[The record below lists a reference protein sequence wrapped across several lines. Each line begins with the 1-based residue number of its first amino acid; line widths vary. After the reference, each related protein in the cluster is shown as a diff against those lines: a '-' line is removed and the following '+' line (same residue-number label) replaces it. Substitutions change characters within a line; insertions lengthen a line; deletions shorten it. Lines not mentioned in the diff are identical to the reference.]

1 MKRSSTLT
9 PAAKAALKA
18 QEDAKGKIVV
28 KTTYESRNAGW
39 KRILSLYKPQWVI
52 AVMFMLAFCAAWAM
66 PIVSFCITKLQYIY
80 YQHDTND
87 DWESEARTYL
97 IIMGVWIWCCFCIMA
112 VEKSMF
118 GVMGERLTF
127 NLRCMLIEE
136 ILHKQLS
143 WFDREDRAPGIIT
156 NTVSANIAS
165 LNGMT
170 SEVIVTL
177 FELSCIMIIGMTVGL
192 VICWQAAILAF
203 LLSPIMVVGMY
214 MMATMSFGNKGGRM
228 KDAGGTGNELDSYA
242 KSNALLSDVI
252 INYRTVISLGQKNV
266 DCINDTFSQLLVGP
280 MQDVVN
286 KSNKMGLYYGL
297 GTSGRL
303 IYVFLLFLCAVMI
316 LLD

>member
-1 MKRSSTLT
+1 MKRTSTLT
-9 PAAKAALKA
+9 PAAKAAIKA
-18 QEDAKGKIVV
+18 KEEAKGKIVV
-28 KTTYESRNAGW
+28 KTTFESSNSGW
-39 KRILSLYKPQWVI
+39 KRILSLYKPAWVI
-52 AVMFMLAFCAAWAM
+52 PLLFLLAFGAAWAM
-66 PIVSFCITKLQYIY
+66 PIVSFCITKLQYIFY
-80 YQHDTND
+80 EHETNE
-87 DWESEARTYL
+87 DWESEAKTYL
-97 IIMGVWIWCCFCIMA
+97 IIMGAWIWCCFCIMA
-112 VEKSMF
+112 LEKSIF
-118 GVMGERLTF
+118 GVMGEKLTL

-156 NTVSANIAS
+156 NTVSSNIAS

-177 FELSCIMIIGMTVGL
+177 FELCCIMVIGMTVGII
-192 VICWQAAILAF
+192 ICWQAALLAF
-203 LLSPIMVVGMY
+203 VTSPIMVVGMY

-228 KDAGGTGNELDSYA
+228 SDAGGTGDELDSYA

-266 DCINDTFSQLLVGP
+266 DCINDTFSKLLVGP

-297 GTSGRL
+297 GTSGRM
-303 IYVFLLFLCAVMI
+303 IYVFLLFLLAVVI